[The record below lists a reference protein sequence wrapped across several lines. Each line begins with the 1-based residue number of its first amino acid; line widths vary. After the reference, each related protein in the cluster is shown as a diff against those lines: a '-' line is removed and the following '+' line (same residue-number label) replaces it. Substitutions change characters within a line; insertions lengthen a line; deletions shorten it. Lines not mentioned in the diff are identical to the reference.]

1 MNHENDVVLWT
12 DAGSN
17 AGSNAEGIT
26 HRMGGNGFDFLNRS
40 SNIQNINHH
49 NQSIVSGSIMNT
61 SGGYT
66 TLNAK
71 TRFKKPITG
80 RAIKRNMFTR
90 PEKSPGSR
98 VSLTGRSI
106 NNSSIMTHYY
116 TMKHNVAKL

>member
-1 MNHENDVVLWT
+1 
-12 DAGSN
+12 
-17 AGSNAEGIT
+17 
-26 HRMGGNGFDFLNRS
+26 
-40 SNIQNINHH
+40 
-49 NQSIVSGSIMNT
+49 MNT

-80 RAIKRNMFTR
+80 RAIKKHMFAR
-90 PEKSPGSR
+90 PDKSPGSR

-116 TMKHNVAKL
+116 TMKNNVAKLQFTKQLSQVDSNTMGGSGSSQSADRKSS